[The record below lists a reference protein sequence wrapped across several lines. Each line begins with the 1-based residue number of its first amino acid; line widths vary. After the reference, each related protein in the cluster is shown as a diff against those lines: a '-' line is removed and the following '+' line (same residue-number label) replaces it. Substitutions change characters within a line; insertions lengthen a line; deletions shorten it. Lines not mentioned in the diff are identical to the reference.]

1 MIPCLFLNPRNGKET
16 PENFH
21 SIFCNACHHR
31 KYHHRIALC
40 KSPKQTGSVT
50 ERREKKEKDVFCPC
64 GKIIYLFTENYAT
77 IATSQT
83 TNNMFSPVHFERTT
97 LFISHSSYKAEKA
110 DSVFYKACHTFLFH
124 SLFIGPRPSHFLF
137 FFFLLFY
144 LHSTNFWW
152 ASGLDEIWF
161 SVRWDLRASRSPRYL
176 QRHNISKKYLP
187 SNSTCPFLYESK
199 SLQLNTRLL
208 LLESVGREQ
217 TDFNIMIPSRQA
229 AAAEFR
235 LHLNSNYP
243 LLFLHF
249 PE

>member
-40 KSPKQTGSVT
+40 KSPNQTGSVT

-83 TNNMFSPVHFERTT
+83 TNNKFSPVHFERTT

-137 FFFLLFY
+137 FFFSFFTFIPPIFDEPLDWMRYGFQWGGTSGHLGFPVICKGIILAKNTY
-144 LHSTNFWW
+144 RQTQLAHFSTKVKAF
-152 ASGLDEIWF
+152 SLTLD
-161 SVRWDLRASRSPRYL
+161 
-176 QRHNISKKYLP
+176 
-187 SNSTCPFLYESK
+187 CCC
-199 SLQLNTRLL
+199 
-208 LLESVGREQ
+208 
-217 TDFNIMIPSRQA
+217 
-229 AAAEFR
+229 
-235 LHLNSNYP
+235 
-243 LLFLHF
+243 
-249 PE
+249 